1 MGGINFWEPE
11 EAIGAL
17 WHRFVERLDEIPRY
31 PDAAVALEDMQSRIA
46 ILFHGLGGD
55 AGLEIVASAVTGSKH
70 RLSFRRRLGHVAE
83 REVRPS
89 LDAERFSLPS
99 IIDVFPETGL
109 NEKLYLWLAAWAA
122 HADAPPALPRDPLK
136 ADIVTLRHV
145 RAVDARTLAACPGLR
160 RIEAELK
167 AAALALRPVFRMP
180 GDEMAVEAA
189 VRHFL
194 GDPAEL
200 SASAR
205 AIVATV
211 DDRAAALD
219 AFKAK
224 IDYKPFRPLV
234 FWPDHRPTVAGA
246 GRRPGGD
253 EPEAGS
259 GAAEGGQDRRR
270 AKRREGD
277 QANRPDS
284 LILNRFETILSW
296 AEFLN
301 INRKVEDEDADT
313 AKRVSEDMDEIGV
326 TDHDKKAAT
335 KLAFDLDMAPE
346 DVSREKLSG
355 ECLYPEWDYRA
366 AAYHQDHCRVLA
378 SEAEEAAETPA
389 FLADPETRRRIRAVK
404 RRFEA
409 LKPKRVAL
417 PRQPDG
423 DDLDME
429 ALVRSLVDL
438 KATGEGSDRVY
449 RAIRQ
454 EARDLAVAILVDTSR
469 STESVVEER
478 AVIDVAKESLIA
490 LAHGLTAVGDD
501 YAIYAFSSLRRHRV
515 FVARCKSFEEAL
527 GSKVEARIAA
537 LKPGFYTRLGAAV
550 RHVAAELQQ
559 RPSQRRLLLVLTDGK
574 PNDLDHYEGRY
585 GVEDTRRAVNEARRL
600 GQAVFGVTID
610 KQARDYVSHVFGRN
624 GHAIVSRPS
633 RLMQAL
639 PLLYQQLVA

>member
-11 EAIGAL
+11 EAVGAL
-17 WHRFVERLDEIPRY
+17 WHRFVERLDEAPRFA
-31 PDAAVALEDMQSRIA
+31 DAAVTLDSMQSRLA

-70 RLSFRRRLGHVAE
+70 RLSFRRKLGRDAE
-83 REVRPS
+83 REMRPQ
-89 LDAERFSLPS
+89 LDGERFSLPAT
-99 IIDVFPETGL
+99 IDLLPTTEL

-122 HADAPPALPRDPLK
+122 HAIEPPVLPRDPLK
-136 ADIVTLRHV
+136 ADIETLRHA
-145 RAVDARTLAACPGLR
+145 RAVDARVLAACPGLR
-160 RIEAELK
+160 RYDKELK
-167 AAALALRPVFRMP
+167 AAMLELRPKQRLP
-180 GDEMAVEAA
+180 ADETAMEAA
-189 VRHFL
+189 VRHL
-194 GDPAEL
+194 IGEEAEL
-200 SASAR
+200 DGLAQ
-205 AIVATV
+205 AIVAAV
-211 DDRAAALD
+211 EAADAPLD
-219 AFKAK
+219 GFKAK
-224 IDYKPFRPLV
+224 IDYKPFRRLPL
-234 FWPDHRPTVAGA
+234 WPDHRPTVTGA
-246 GRRPGGD
+246 GRSASG
-253 EPEAGS
+253 EPEAGT
-259 GAAEGGQDRRR
+259 GAAEGGGQRRR

-301 INRKVEDEDADT
+301 INRKVEDDDAES
-313 AKRVSEDMDEIGV
+313 AKKASEDVDEIGV
-326 TDHDKKAAT
+326 TELDKKAAT

-346 DVSREKLSG
+346 DVNREKLSG
-355 ECLYPEWDYRA
+355 EMLYPEWDYRSSSYLA
-366 AAYHQDHCRVLA
+366 EHCRVLA
-378 SEAEEAAETPA
+378 SEAEEATETPA

-409 LKPKRVAL
+409 LKPKRMAL

-429 ALVRSLVDL
+429 ALVRSIVDL
-438 KATGEGSDRVY
+438 RATGEGSDRVY
-449 RAIRQ
+449 RAIRT

-478 AVIDVAKESLIA
+478 SVIDVAKESLIA

-501 YAIYAFSSLRRHRV
+501 YAIYAFSSLRRQRV
-515 FVARCKSFEEAL
+515 FVSCCKTFEEQM
-527 GSKVEARIAA
+527 GSRVEARIAA
-537 LKPGFYTRLGAAV
+537 LKPGFYTRLGAAM
-550 RHVAAELQQ
+550 RHVSAELQE

-585 GVEDTRRAVNEARRL
+585 GIEDTRRAVNEARRL

-624 GHAIVSRPS
+624 GHAIVSKPS